1 MQEMIDYVVET
12 ARKAG
17 EAILEVYQ
25 LEDFGVETKS
35 DDSPLTKADLAAHNI
50 ISDSLTAKYP
60 DIPFFSEES
69 EILPFEQRQKWQ
81 RYFLVDPLDG
91 TKEFINKNGEFT
103 VNIALIEN
111 GRSVLGI
118 VYVPVINRMYAGYSP
133 LEVSE
138 RIAWVE
144 ENGARRN
151 IATRAMTR
159 FDASE
164 SDASEVEV
172 EPVTVVASRRH
183 GSDEMEVCMSNL
195 NKFYPE
201 LETRNMGSSLK
212 LCLIA
217 EGQADLYPRLAP
229 TCEWDT
235 AAAHAVV
242 EAAGGTVVD
251 NDFNPL
257 LYNQKDELLNPY
269 FHVIGDPEFDW
280 QSIIKPV

>member
-1 MQEMIDYVVET
+1 MQDMIENLT
-12 ARKAG
+12 EIARKAG

-25 LEDFGVETKS
+25 KEDFGVEQKS
-35 DDSPLTKADLAAHNI
+35 DDSPLTQADLAAHKI
-50 ISDSLTAKYP
+50 ISESLAAIYP

-69 EILPFEQRQKWQ
+69 EILPFEQRKTWK

-91 TKEFINKNGEFT
+91 TKEFINRNGEFT

-111 GRSVLGI
+111 GRSLVGI

-133 LEVSE
+133 AELNE
-138 RIAWVE
+138 RHAWVE
-144 ENGARRN
+144 EKGERRS
-151 IATRAMTR
+151 ISTRSMAR
-159 FDASE
+159 FDE
-164 SDASEVEV
+164 SGAEV

-183 GSDEMEVCMSNL
+183 GSEDMEVCMGNL
-195 NKFYPE
+195 NSAYPN

-212 LCLIA
+212 LCLVA

-242 EAAGGTVVD
+242 EAAGGLVVD
-251 NDFNPL
+251 ADFVPL
-257 LYNQKDELLNPY
+257 RYNQKDELLNPY
-269 FHVIGDPEFDW
+269 FHVVGDPDFDW
-280 QSIIKPV
+280 QKIIKPA

>member
-1 MQEMIDYVVET
+1 MQEMIENMVDV

-50 ISDSLTAKYP
+50 ICKSLTDKYP

-69 EILPFEQRQKWQ
+69 EVPPFEQRQQWQ

-91 TKEFINKNGEFT
+91 TKEFINRNDEFT

-111 GRSVLGI
+111 GRSVIGI

-133 LEVSE
+133 VEVSE

-144 ENGARRN
+144 EKGERRN
-151 IATRAMTR
+151 IATRTMTR
-159 FDASE
+159 FQGSE
-164 SDASEVEV
+164 TKAVDDGV

-242 EAAGGTVVD
+242 EAAGGLVVD
-251 NDFNPL
+251 ADFNPL

-269 FHVIGDPEFDW
+269 FHVIGDPEFNW
-280 QSIIKPV
+280 QSIIKPE